1 MEEPKIMDK
10 MNAMEVVENIEAP
23 VNSGNGIVGA
33 VVAGVGIAVVGAVG
47 AVGAFAYKNR
57 DRFEARKI
65 EKLKKKGYVIYK
77 EEELESEPEPIEEIE

>member
-1 MEEPKIMDK
+1 MEELKIMDE

-23 VNSGNGIVGA
+23 VNSGNGIMGA

-47 AVGAFAYKNR
+47 AFVYKNR

>member
-10 MNAMEVVENIEAP
+10 MNTMEVVENIEAP
-23 VNSGNGIVGA
+23 VNSGNGIMGA
-33 VVAGVGIAVVGAVG
+33 VAAGVGIAVVGAVG
-47 AVGAFAYKNR
+47 AFVYKNR
-57 DRFEARKI
+57 DQFEAREI